1 MLALAYVQ
9 MRDIRTVKMGDLVA
23 ALRITAKQERELLSR
38 MARASLIASVRKG
51 LYLFPERLP
60 LGGVWT
66 PDEATAINALMADKQ
81 ARYQITGLNAFN
93 RYGYDEQIPQRTIL
107 YNDALD
113 GERCIGRVNLILI
126 KVSRDRLGGTEE
138 IKTPTGATLVYS
150 SRVRTLVD
158 AVCDWSRFDSLPRAD
173 DWIRRDIQRG
183 RVTPGD
189 LADMAIRYGNAGTI
203 RHIADLFEQMAVG
216 KRIVQR
222 LRRELSPTMRWQDAD
237 PATRKRAV
245 EEATRILRD
254 CARTGDDITYGNL
267 RERLKDLIDLRLSTH
282 EDRKEYGDFLAAVS
296 RPEHNRGRGMLSVVV
311 VNQKTRQPGPGF
323 FMMAEAFKKFRR
335 GDDEAAFLKAEITLV
350 RRSNGFTEKPVA

>member
-1 MLALAYVQ
+1 MAALAYVQ
-9 MRDIRTVKMGDLVA
+9 TVGVRTVKMGDLVA

-51 LYLFPERLP
+51 LYLFPEKLP
-60 LGGVWT
+60 LGGAWT

-81 ARYQITGLNAFN
+81 ARYQITGPVAFN
-93 RYGYDEQIPQRTIL
+93 RYGYDEQIPSRVAL

-113 GERCIGRVNLILI
+113 GERRIGRVNLTLI
-126 KVSRDRLGGTEE
+126 KVSPDRLGGTEE
-138 IKTPTGATLVYS
+138 ITTPTGETLVYS

-158 AVCDWSRFDSLPRAD
+158 AVYDWSRFNSLPRAD
-173 DWIRRDIQRG
+173 DWIRRDIKAG
-183 RVTPGD
+183 RVAPGE

-203 RHIADLFEQMAVG
+203 RHIADLFEQLAVG
-216 KRIVQR
+216 KRLIQR

-237 PATRKRAV
+237 PATRKRAI
-245 EEATRILRD
+245 EEATQILRD
-254 CARTGDDITYGNL
+254 VARDGGDITYGDL
-267 RERLKDLIDLRLSTH
+267 REQLKDLIDLRLATH

-323 FMMAEAFKKFRR
+323 FLMAEAFKKFRR
-335 GDDEAAFLKAEITLV
+335 DDDEGAFLAAELSLV
-350 RRSNGFTEKPVA
+350 RRSNGFTEKPAA

>member
-1 MLALAYVQ
+1 MAALAYVQ
-9 MRDIRTVKMGDLVA
+9 TIGVRTVKMGDLVA

-51 LYLFPERLP
+51 LYLFPEKLP
-60 LGGVWT
+60 LGGVWS
-66 PDEATAINALMADKQ
+66 PDEATAINALMADRQ
-81 ARYQITGLNAFN
+81 ARYQITGPVAFN
-93 RYGYDEQIPQRTIL
+93 RYGYDEQIPSRVAL

-113 GERCIGRVNLILI
+113 GERRIGRVNLTLI
-126 KVSRDRLGGTEE
+126 KVSPDRLGGTEE
-138 IKTPTGATLVYS
+138 ITTPTGETLAYS

-158 AVCDWSRFDSLPRAD
+158 AVCDWSRFNSLPRVD
-173 DWIRRDIQRG
+173 DWIRRDIKAS
-183 RVTPGD
+183 RVTPSD
-189 LADMAIRYGNAGTI
+189 LVDMAIRYGNMGTV
-203 RHIADLFEQMAVG
+203 RHITDLFEQLAVG
-216 KRIVQR
+216 KRIIQR
-222 LRRELSPTMRWQDAD
+222 LRNELSPTMRWQDAD

-296 RPEHNRGRGMLSVVV
+296 RPEHNRGHGILSMVV

-323 FMMAEAFKKFRR
+323 FLMAEAFKKFRR
-335 GDDEAAFLKAEITLV
+335 GDDEAAFLEAEISLV
-350 RRSNGFTEKPVA
+350 RQSNGFAVKPTV